1 VVFKLDKTGNET
13 VLCSFSG
20 TAGDSSFPFA
30 GLVRDAEGNSC
41 GTTHN
46 GGAAGYG
53 TVFKLDKAG
62 KETVLHSFSDSTDGA
77 YPYAELVRD
86 SKGDLYGA
94 TAYGGASGGGT
105 VFKLTP

>member
-30 GLVRDAEGNSC
+30 GLVRDAEGNSY
-41 GTTHN
+41 GMTHN

-62 KETVLHSFSDSTDGA
+62 KETDGA

-94 TAYGGASGGGT
+94 TAYGGPSGGGT